1 MRRRIRTLLSPSM
14 ALLLIAGNT
23 LADELI
29 MQDGSRLFGEVIKR
43 ENGTLDFKTSYAGV
57 IKVKWAEVSELH
69 ADKPM
74 QLMLDDESTRT
85 AQHIK
90 TSEEGIYLDDDIEPD
105 LAEPSLAQSELA
117 FINPDPWRTGEGY
130 KLSGQVNFALEKERG
145 NTDSDEIDIDGDL
158 IWRFRD
164 DRFKMFGELERD
176 RNNNKKTKDKWKLNN
191 AYDHFLDKKWYAGAF
206 LGLEHDRF
214 ADLNLRT
221 IVGPK
226 VGYQWFESRDMNLS
240 VEAGPMY
247 VDEDFDKAE
256 DDDYLALG
264 WGINFDKYLFKEFM
278 QFYHRQNGF
287 WSMDDTSNL
296 VWNTWTGLRFPLA
309 WGFVAST
316 EMQVEYDSGAPSDVD
331 EVDTTYTLKLGYAW

>member
-1 MRRRIRTLLSPSM
+1 MGRGIGTLLSLAL
-14 ALLLIAGNT
+14 ALLMPAGNT
-23 LADELI
+23 LADELL
-29 MQDGSRLFGEVIKR
+29 MKDGSRLFGEVLKR

-57 IKVKWAEVSELH
+57 IKVKWSEVSELH

-74 QLMLDDESTRT
+74 KLLLDDESTRT

-90 TSEEGIYLDDDIEPD
+90 TSEDGIYLDDDIEPD

-130 KLSGQVNFALEKERG
+130 KLSGQINFALEKERG
-145 NTDSDEIDIDGDL
+145 NTDTDEIDIDGDL
-158 IWRFRD
+158 IWRFRH

-191 AYDHFLDKKWYAGAF
+191 SYDHFLTKKWYAGAF
-206 LGLEHDRF
+206 LGLEHDKF

-226 VGYQWFESRDMNLS
+226 MGYQWFEGKAMNLS
-240 VEAGPMY
+240 TEAGPLY
-247 VDEDFDKAE
+247 TDEDFDTAE

-278 QFYHRQNGF
+278 QFYHRQNGL

-296 VWNTWTGLRFPLA
+296 VWNTWTGLRFPLVL
-309 WGFVAST
+309 GFVAST
-316 EMQVEYDSGAPSDVD
+316 EMQIEYDSGAPNDVD
-331 EVDTTYTLKLGYAW
+331 EVDTTYTLKLGYTW